1 MKSCCTVLFL
11 HPTKYTPLGLGASG
25 MQVEARV
32 SRVNGQGIGQLQF
45 PLSHAVK
52 RDIRYGLG
60 NRMKSQPLF
69 QWPLG
74 GQLVGDW
81 TVTSAVRHS
90 AAPF

>member
-1 MKSCCTVLFL
+1 
-11 HPTKYTPLGLGASG
+11 
-25 MQVEARV
+25 MQVESRV
-32 SRVNGQGIGQLQF
+32 SGVNGRGIAQLQF

-74 GQLVGDW
+74 GELGRRLDPQL
-81 TVTSAVRHS
+81 
-90 AAPF
+90 PFDECLSR